1 MVIALAIAAGCLA
14 VAVIGER
21 LHAARVARV
30 ARLAFGPTGEPAAW
44 TMLAPAA
51 RCAGVFLL
59 AWGSV
64 TLAMHDPV
72 EAEVT
77 PDAKA
82 SRQLLVCLDVSP
94 SMQVAD
100 AGPDAEKV
108 TRAAWAGKVFR
119 GILDRIDMKTTRI
132 TLVVFY
138 SKALVVLEQTTDKN
152 VIANMLDGLPMH
164 VGFDA
169 GPTDMAAGLREC
181 MRLAKPWDRK
191 TATLVVIGDGD
202 VEQGAASIGSL
213 ALPPSIADTIVIGV
227 GDPSRATLVSGH
239 SSRQDAWTLKQV
251 AAKFGGIYHDGNRLH
266 LPSSV
271 LDGLTMLS
279 PRSGWTLGL
288 REAALLA
295 TAVGA
300 AMVAGIGPLLAAFG
314 TPRGFA
320 AQRRRVRGREA
331 QEAAT

>member
-14 VAVIGER
+14 VTVVGER

-30 ARLAFGPTGEPAAW
+30 ARLAFGPTGEPASW
-44 TMLAPAA
+44 TTLAPAA
-51 RCAGVFLL
+51 RCVGVFLL

-164 VGFDA
+164 VGFDP
-169 GPTDMAAGLREC
+169 GPNALIGKVANDGKRRPVWVDILFPIM
-181 MRLAKPWDRK
+181 
-191 TATLVVIGDGD
+191 VV
-202 VEQGAASIGSL
+202 
-213 ALPPSIADTIVIGV
+213 
-227 GDPSRATLVSGH
+227 R
-239 SSRQDAWTLKQV
+239 
-251 AAKFGGIYHDGNRLH
+251 
-266 LPSSV
+266 V
-271 LDGLTMLS
+271 L
-279 PRSGWTLGL
+279 
-288 REAALLA
+288 
-295 TAVGA
+295 
-300 AMVAGIGPLLAAFG
+300 
-314 TPRGFA
+314 
-320 AQRRRVRGREA
+320 
-331 QEAAT
+331 

>member
-1 MVIALAIAAGCLA
+1 MVIALAIACGCLA
-14 VAVIGER
+14 VAMVGER
-21 LHAARVARV
+21 LHARRVASV
-30 ARLAFGPTGEPAAW
+30 ARLAFGPTGRPAPW

-51 RCAGVFLL
+51 RCLGVFLL

-64 TLAMHDPV
+64 TLARHDPIDA
-72 EAEVT
+72 EAV

-108 TRAAWAGKVFR
+108 TRAAWAGKVFQ

-164 VGFDA
+164 VGFDP

-181 MRLAKPWDRK
+181 VRLAKPWDRK

-202 VEQGAASIGSL
+202 VESGAASLGSL
-213 ALPPSIADTIVIGV
+213 SLPASIADTIVIGV
-227 GDPSRATLVSGH
+227 GDPARASLVSGH

-251 AAKFGGIYHDGNRLH
+251 AAKFGGIYHDGNRMH

-271 LDGLTMLS
+271 LDALTMLS
-279 PRSGWTLGL
+279 PRDGMDLGL
-288 REAALLA
+288 REVALIA
-295 TAVGA
+295 TALGA
-300 AMVAGIGPLLAAFG
+300 TLVAGIGPLLAAFG
-314 TPRGFA
+314 MQREFRE
-320 AQRRRVRGREA
+320 QRRRVRASMSE
-331 QEAAT
+331 EAAT